1 MAHSKHASNNPK
13 AYYRKRYTV
22 EDVLNSRWICKPLHL
37 LDCCVETDNATA
49 MIVTSATRAA
59 DLRQRPIYVMG
70 VVGRVTKKRGDTFYN
85 DAPITDVAGKYA
97 AERVFGMAGIGPDD
111 VHVTGSYD
119 AFTFT
124 TMLQLEDYGF
134 CRKGEGG
141 EYVSSGIIELGGKRP
156 NNTSGGHLC
165 EGYTHGMSMVIENV
179 RQLRGRADDS
189 CPGWQGRH
197 PHP

>member
-1 MAHSKHASNNPK
+1 
-13 AYYRKRYTV
+13 
-22 EDVLNSRWICKPLHL
+22 
-37 LDCCVETDNATA
+37 
-49 MIVTSATRAA
+49 
-59 DLRQRPIYVMG
+59 MG

-85 DAPITDVAGKYA
+85 DAPITNVAGKYA
-97 AERVFGMAGIGPDD
+97 AERVFNMAGVGPEDID
-111 VHVTGSYD
+111 LTGSYD

-179 RQLRGRADDS
+179 RQLRGVADDY
-189 CPGWQGRH
+189 CPRWQDGIHTFDYAEGGCRQVQDAETSMNLGWATPVTGSALILRR
-197 PHP
+197 